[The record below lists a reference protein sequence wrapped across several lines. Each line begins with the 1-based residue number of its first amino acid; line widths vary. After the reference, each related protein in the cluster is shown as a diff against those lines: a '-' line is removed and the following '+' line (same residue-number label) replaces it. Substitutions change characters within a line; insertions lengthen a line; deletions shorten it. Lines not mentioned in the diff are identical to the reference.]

1 MNKIKSF
8 FAVVLMASMAVLPV
22 AAYAEPEYT
31 KNDILLDKLGI
42 LDCFEPQ
49 DFEEEKIVTRA
60 EFAVV
65 LAKLNGEKFDFYSVN
80 NTKYWCR

>member
-22 AAYAEPEYT
+22 AAHAEPEYA

-42 LDCFEPQ
+42 LD
-49 DFEEEKIVTRA
+49 
-60 EFAVV
+60 
-65 LAKLNGEKFDFYSVN
+65 
-80 NTKYWCR
+80 